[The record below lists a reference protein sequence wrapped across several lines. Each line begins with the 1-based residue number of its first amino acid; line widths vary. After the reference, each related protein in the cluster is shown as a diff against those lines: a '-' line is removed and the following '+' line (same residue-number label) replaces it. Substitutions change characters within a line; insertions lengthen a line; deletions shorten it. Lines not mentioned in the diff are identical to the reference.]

1 MTKEKSPA
9 RQGPRYIFYFL
20 MLAILGWFIF
30 MQFFGADE
38 RTVSGNSPSLLYP
51 GTFTWEKSDG
61 TTEEITVPGS
71 YDVPAGETMVITS
84 TLPSDFDASSI
95 AIRSS
100 LQDVNI
106 YINGIVISLKSCVK
120 YSSGD
125 GSSSNPYE
133 IKETS
138 SGC

>member
-51 GTFTWEKSDG
+51 GTFTWENLTAPLKKSQFP
-61 TTEEITVPGS
+61 VPIMFPQANHGHHI
-71 YDVPAGETMVITS
+71 Y
-84 TLPSDFDASSI
+84 PSGRF
-95 AIRSS
+95 
-100 LQDVNI
+100 
-106 YINGIVISLKSCVK
+106 
-120 YSSGD
+120 
-125 GSSSNPYE
+125 
-133 IKETS
+133 
-138 SGC
+138 

>member
-1 MTKEKSPA
+1 MTKEKFPA

-30 MQFFGADE
+30 MQFFGVDE
-38 RTVSGNSPSLLYP
+38 RTVSENSPSLLYP

-84 TLPSDFDASSI
+84 TLPADFDASSI
-95 AIRSS
+95 ALRSS

-106 YINGIVISLKSCVK
+106 YINGTLR
-120 YSSGD
+120 
-125 GSSSNPYE
+125 E
-133 IKETS
+133 Q
-138 SGC
+138 